1 MIKKVSFTL
10 LLITICVIT
19 ISFKENENNEYYSS
33 TEIKEDR
40 LHLVSSEPQ
49 EKLEEFCAVDL
60 GNSFIAFKEAI
71 GFKESRGNYFA
82 VNTFGY
88 KGKYQFGGSALR
100 SVGVTNSAMFLYSPE
115 IQEKAFVAL
124 LSKHKYLL
132 KDYIEKYSGK
142 VMNGVEI
149 TESGILAAA
158 HLGGVGSVKKYLKTN
173 GRNGFRD
180 GYGTS
185 ISYYFK
191 KFGGYDTSNIKADI
205 KAKVRL

>member
-1 MIKKVSFTL
+1 MIKKVGFTL
-10 LLITICVIT
+10 ILITLCLIT
-19 ISFKENENNEYYSS
+19 ISFKENESNTYDLS
-33 TEIKEDR
+33 TEITEDR
-40 LHLVSSEPQ
+40 LHIVSSKPKQ
-49 EKLEEFCAVDL
+49 KAAAFCAVDL
-60 GNSFIAFKEAI
+60 GNSFIAFKEAV

-88 KGKYQFGGSALR
+88 KGKYQFGGSAMR
-100 SVGVTNSAMFLYSPE
+100 SVGVTNAALFLYSPE

-132 KDYIEKYSGK
+132 RDYIAKYSGK
-142 VMNGVEI
+142 TINGVVI

-158 HLGGVGSVKKYLKTN
+158 HLGGVGSVKKYLRSN
-173 GRNGFRD
+173 GKRGFRD

-191 KFGGYDTSNIKADI
+191 KFGGYDTSSIEANI